1 MSPIW
6 NAVLGLM
13 FWVLG
18 VAGTFLMYHLWRYP
32 FDHETHKSDAPRSL
46 MRIHRAIGYLYGL
59 IYVILMWQMVP
70 RLWNYQIEFPA
81 RTVAHLMLGM
91 TIGVILVLKISIV
104 RYFKHLESSMIPGLG
119 TALLVCTTL
128 LIGLS
133 APFAFGDA
141 YLRAANV
148 GESYD
153 ETTLGR
159 VKEHLALAGL
169 DDSNS
174 LDEVASPQG
183 LHAGQQVLLT
193 ECITCH
199 DLRTVLA
206 RPRTPRNWRQTVE
219 RMADRS
225 TLLSPITEEQQWQVT
240 AYLIAISPELQR
252 SARERRAQQQE
263 AEQSQAAATEAMAAT
278 DEGGTPR
285 EFDAD
290 QAKQLYDT
298 QCSLCHPVAVVE
310 AAPPRTEDEVKTLVA
325 RMVSNGMSASEGELE
340 LIVEYLKR
348 TFGG

>member
-13 FWVLG
+13 FWGLG
-18 VAGTFLMYHLWRYP
+18 VADTFLMYHLWGYP
-32 FDHETHKSDAPRSL
+32 FDHETHTSDAPPGLIRL
-46 MRIHRAIGYLYGL
+46 HRVIGYLYGL

-91 TIGVILVLKISIV
+91 TIGIILVLKISIV
-104 RYFKHLESSMIPGLG
+104 RYFKHMESSMVPGLG

-133 APFAFGDA
+133 APFAFGEV

-148 GESYD
+148 GDRYD
-153 ETTLGR
+153 EPTLER

-169 DDSNS
+169 EDANR
-174 LDEVASPQG
+174 LDELASPQG
-183 LHAGQQVLLT
+183 LRAGQDVLLT
-193 ECITCH
+193 ECIMCH
-199 DLRTVLA
+199 DLRTVLV
-206 RPRTPRNWRQTVE
+206 RPRTPANWRQTVL

-225 TLLSPITEEQQWQVT
+225 TLLAPITEEQQWEVT

-252 SARERRAQQQE
+252 SARERRVQEVE
-263 AEQSQAAATEAMAAT
+263 AEQAQAAASEAMAAT
-278 DEGGTPR
+278 DERTAM
-285 EFDAD
+285 EYDAD
-290 QAKQLYDT
+290 RAKHIYET
-298 QCSLCHPVAVVE
+298 QCSLCHPLAVVE
-310 AAPPRTEDEVKTLVA
+310 AAPPRTAGDAKTLVA
-325 RMVSNGMSASEGELE
+325 RMVSNGMSATAGELE
-340 LIVEYLKR
+340 LVIEYLTR